1 MSHNSIFILN
11 GLEKNFLLY
20 TQIKYYDFLVTMH
33 LLFLVFVIGSP
44 LFVRG
49 YSYDKV
55 TGIVKCP
62 DGSFNS
68 EFNVTELNNTT
79 FTKVD
84 RTKLLSYKGNPSN
97 YHRFTTSCTTNVT
110 DMTEMFLELGTFNH
124 SISTWDTS
132 SVISMKRM
140 FSGAT
145 TFNQDISNWT
155 TSNVE
160 SMNRM
165 FRDATSFNQ
174 DISNWT
180 TSSVINMYSMFYGAT
195 SFNHSI
201 SNWTTSNVTNMA
213 RMFYE
218 ATSFNQDISNW
229 VTSSVINMYSMFYG
243 ATSFNHSISN
253 WTTSSVTDM
262 AFMFGGATSFNQD
275 ISNWTTSNVYYMQGM
290 FRGATFFNQ
299 DISTWDMSSVNRLDF
314 MFYNATSFNQSLTN
328 WCVNGK
334 FLNGTYTVMDEQ
346 GFPVTFYSTSN
357 FSTHSPMIDAFQPLW
372 NGAGCIC
379 DPPFFGPYC
388 VNSYDETTGTVKCP
402 HPTSVG
408 ESFFVPALNTSFTK
422 VNRTMLD
429 NYRDNNNFENFT
441 TSCTTDVEDM
451 SEMFAK
457 QAFNHDIST
466 WDTSSVTNMYAMF
479 DNAQLFNSDIS
490 KWDTS
495 SVLYMTSM
503 FNGALKF
510 NQSLTNW
517 CVRIP
522 LKPYK
527 FATNS
532 LIQHNTAFL
541 PLWNGTGCTNKCYN
555 GIRNTSDYS
564 CICVDEFIGIYCD
577 EGTTTTLTSTLT
589 TTSSSTLTST
599 LTSTSS
605 STLTTTSSS
614 TLTTTYTSIE
624 EDRSANSINVNV
636 IIGLVSG
643 GVVLV
648 GFVFFVFC
656 LF

>member
-1 MSHNSIFILN
+1 MHFIL
-11 GLEKNFLLY
+11 
-20 TQIKYYDFLVTMH
+20 
-33 LLFLVFVIGSP
+33 FVLILGSP

-49 YSYDKV
+49 YSYEN
-55 TGIVKCP
+55 GIVKCP
-62 DGSFNS
+62 DEIVGIP
-68 EFNVTELNNTT
+68 FNVTELNNTT

-84 RTKLLSYKGNPSN
+84 RMMLDN
-97 YHRFTTSCTTNVT
+97 YRTSTEFEKFTTSCTTNVT
-110 DMTEMFLELGTFNH
+110 DMKNMFRDLGTFNH

-132 SVISMKRM
+132 
-140 FSGAT
+140 
-145 TFNQDISNWT
+145 
-155 TSNVE
+155 
-160 SMNRM
+160 
-165 FRDATSFNQ
+165 
-174 DISNWT
+174 
-180 TSSVINMYSMFYGAT
+180 
-195 SFNHSI
+195 
-201 SNWTTSNVTNMA
+201 NVTDMR
-213 RMFYE
+213 RMFY
-218 ATSFNQDISNW
+218 
-229 VTSSVINMYSMFYG
+229 
-243 ATSFNHSISN
+243 
-253 WTTSSVTDM
+253 
-262 AFMFGGATSFNQD
+262 GATSFNQD
-275 ISNWTTSNVYYMQGM
+275 ISNWTTSNVFSMSGMFAGATSFNQDISTWDMSSRKYMNSMFYNATSFNQDISNWITSSVTIMQGM
-290 FRGATFFNQ
+290 FNYATSFNQDISNWITSSVTNMQGMFNGATSFNQ

-328 WCVNGK
+328 WCVNAL
-334 FLNGTYTVMDEQ
+334 FLNGTYTVFDDF
-346 GFPVTFYSTSN
+346 GASVTFFSTSN

-379 DPPFFGPYC
+379 NPPFFGPYC
-388 VNSYDETTGTVKCP
+388 VNSYDEVTGTVKCP

-408 ESFFVPALNTSFTK
+408 ESFFVPALNTTFTK

-451 SEMFAK
+451 FQMFTK
-457 QAFNHDIST
+457 QTFNHDIST
-466 WDTSSVTNMYAMF
+466 WDTSSVTNMNAMF
-479 DNAQLFNSDIS
+479 DNAQFFNQDIS

-495 SVLYMTSM
+495 SVTNMDNM
-503 FNGALKF
+503 FQNALKF

-522 LKPYK
+522 TKPID
-527 FATNS
+527 FAIGSPLDN
-532 LIQHNTAFL
+532 NPAFL

-599 LTSTSS
+599 SSSTYT

-614 TLTTTYTSIE
+614 TYTSTLTSTYTSIE

-636 IIGLVSG
+636 IIGLISG